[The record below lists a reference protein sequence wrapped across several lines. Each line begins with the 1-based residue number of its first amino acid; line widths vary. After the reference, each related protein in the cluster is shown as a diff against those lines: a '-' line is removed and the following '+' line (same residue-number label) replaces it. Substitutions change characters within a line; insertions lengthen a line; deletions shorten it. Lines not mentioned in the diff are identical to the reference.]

1 MTTSFWDNIMKAT
14 VTEKVEQKKEPSNF
28 WASIGMGVETPVKK
42 SIAKKAT
49 KKVTA
54 SAKVYETIDGLVTP
68 DADCV
73 HYWVIGSKTPQ
84 DIGVCKKCNGEKWF
98 SNVYKADFNNDS
110 PINSTADV
118 VEIREAEKFASAI
131 QDSANIEEGE

>member
-1 MTTSFWDNIMKAT
+1 MISLVGKSPIHLADERSYNLTTSFWDNIMKAT

-54 SAKVYETIDGLVTP
+54 S
-68 DADCV
+68 
-73 HYWVIGSKTPQ
+73 
-84 DIGVCKKCNGEKWF
+84 
-98 SNVYKADFNNDS
+98 
-110 PINSTADV
+110 
-118 VEIREAEKFASAI
+118 
-131 QDSANIEEGE
+131 